1 VEELRDVVSEPPGG
15 GLWTGR
21 KVARWITGRT
31 GRAVSPQRGVEYLRR
46 LDLTRQVPRPAN
58 PRRAC
63 TSRGDLK
70 KLQARVTE
78 LQGSETAIPVEVW
91 AFDEQRLGLKPILRK
106 VWAPRGRR
114 PTASGHHRYQWLYLY
129 GFLYGF
135 VRPATG
141 EVVWFI
147 ADGVNTALFGA
158 LLASFAAEVGAGP
171 DKHIILVLDGAGWH
185 VARDLEVSEGVE
197 LMFLPPYSPQIQPA
211 ERLWPLT
218 NEPIV
223 NQYFETLE
231 ELDEVLAERCRI
243 LAKHQDQIT
252 AHTPFEWWPQHH

>member
-1 VEELRDVVSEPPGG
+1 
-15 GLWTGR
+15 
-21 KVARWITGRT
+21 VARWITGRT

-171 DKHIILVLDGAGWH
+171 DKYIILVLDGAGWH